1 MPTSSRIITPLKEF
15 NGAGRRSSTVDE
27 FVDVYQVAAC
37 HLSAVSLILFTR
49 SLILFTR
56 LDSDC

>member
-49 SLILFTR
+49 